1 MFCKYTVRLHKED
14 KGLKPLPYV
23 VWTEGSLLPR
33 PKEIGP
39 FDPTKS
45 YKPDDVISLNAA
57 TLLFCKNTPKQG
69 YARPELT
76 TIAYPN
82 PGFINDAQVITVK
95 GKQFLLS
102 SNNIL
107 SRRVEY
113 QEVPPTSVGGGN
125 LYVYAWDNTTGSLT
139 LTHTLTHALEDI
151 VAIHDR
157 ERVFITGAP
166 GKLQTAKTEIYELT
180 DAGVLEPY
188 VEFAACDFLYYF
200 SLGTRHF
207 LVSGMHGQQE
217 ISIAQFNPLS
227 KTVQSVSTYTIEDTE
242 RVMHVTTQVIAGN
255 IYLTFARYDE
265 YRRKTTMSTLLFDN
279 VTKTLRFVDDY
290 VVDDQVTHFAYREI
304 DSRYYGILATKS
316 NWLKLVKF
324 DNGALSP
331 VRDLTDQF
339 DHKGTD
345 TNIRG
350 TVLNL
355 SFFEE
360 GDVLYMNVPVF
371 RTSENNTDSL
381 SVTFFWDAISE
392 TFVPFKGI
400 VTQGPSQWSV
410 FESDGVIYSVV
421 CNYLTAGVT
430 GTPSILGWDTL
441 TKKFTTVLSEIVGG
455 SIWDLRDWEELQTG
469 TALVPKHNANMQYS
483 PDMFVLDPSEEI
495 VRHKKASSLGPYS
508 EGNWEKISPRQVIK
522 TMYFFPSFNLTY
534 GKNLWSSGTIVHIT
548 Y

>member
-14 KGLKPLPYV
+14 NGLKPLPHV

-33 PKEIGP
+33 PDEIGP

-45 YKPDDVISLNAA
+45 YKPDDVISLGAE
-57 TLLFCKNTPKQG
+57 TLLFCKRKPQQG

-76 TIAYPN
+76 SIAYPN

-107 SRRVEY
+107 SRQVEY
-113 QEVPPTSVGGGN
+113 QEVPPTVVGGGN
-125 LYVYAWDNTTGSLT
+125 LYVYAWDNTTGTLT
-139 LTHTLTHALEDI
+139 LVHTLTHALEDI
-151 VAIHDR
+151 VVIHDKD
-157 ERVFITGAP
+157 RVFITGAP
-166 GKLQTAKTEIYELT
+166 GKLQTVKTEIYELT
-180 DAGVLEPY
+180 EIGSLELY
-188 VEFAACDFLYYF
+188 VEFDACDFLYYF

-207 LVSGMHGQQE
+207 FVSGKHGETE
-217 ISIAQFNPLS
+217 IRISQFNPLS
-227 KTVQSVSTYTIEDTE
+227 KTVQQVSTYTITDTE

-255 IYLTFARYDE
+255 IYVTFARCDE
-265 YRRKTTMSTLLFDN
+265 YRLKTTMSTLLFDN
-279 VTKTLRFVDDY
+279 ATKTLLFVDDY
-290 VVDDQVTHFAYREI
+290 EVDSQVTHFAYREI
-304 DSRYYGILATKS
+304 DSRFYAVLCTKTK
-316 NWLKLVKF
+316 WLQLVKF
-324 DNGALSP
+324 DNGILSA

-339 DHKGTD
+339 DYKGTD
-345 TNIRG
+345 TSIRG

-360 GDVLYMNVPVF
+360 DDVLYMNVPVF
-371 RTSENNTDSL
+371 RTDENNTDSL
-381 SVTFFWDAISE
+381 SVTFFWDAILE

-400 VTQGPSQWSV
+400 TTQGPAQWSV
-410 FESDGVIYSVV
+410 FETDGIIYSVV
-421 CNYLTAGVT
+421 CNYLTGGAT

-469 TALVPKHNANMQYS
+469 TALVPKHSANTQYY

-495 VRHKKASSLGPYS
+495 VRHKKASSLGPYT
-508 EGNWEKISPRQVIK
+508 EDNWEKISPRQVIK
-522 TMYFFPSFNLTY
+522 TMYFFPTFNLTY
-534 GKNLWSSGTIVHIT
+534 GKNLWSSGTIVHIA